1 VAGLAAL
8 GALPL
13 LAACAGD
20 NDTASTSSLPTSPTP
35 PPTSA
40 TSATS
45 PTSTGS
51 VPPAGAQELAT
62 LPVHQADGEV
72 LDITLTP
79 APATIDI
86 GAAQLITTFAYDG
99 AIPGA
104 TWSLRPG
111 QTLRIDLVNGLPPLD
126 HASMEMDRP
135 HEWTTTN
142 LHTHGL
148 HVSPTGD
155 GDDPFI
161 TIEPG
166 ARHHYEIEIP
176 RDHTG
181 GLFWYHPHRHGGV
194 AQQIRGGMAGA
205 IIVRGAIDE
214 VPEVAA
220 AAERVVVI
228 QGIEL
233 DDQFHVP
240 APIPDPSKTEAFFPR
255 SEILY
260 PINGRVS
267 PTLTMR
273 PGEVQRWR
281 ILNAAEGKFMN
292 LMIAGVE
299 LHVLAWDGLTLA
311 SPELVPNLFL
321 SPGNRVDVLVKA
333 TATGRHD
340 VSLTPSSSQK
350 PGTQGVPS
358 STSSTL
364 PPELETRSIATVVVD
379 GAPVEMAVPSR
390 LPAFDPQILPVA
402 RRRDVTYSVER
413 AGLEFESFG
422 VDGTSFT
429 PTEPPYQVRLDTAEE
444 WTVINGL
451 DDKLPE
457 HGHVFHIHV
466 NPFKVTKING
476 QQLDR
481 PLWRDTFVLTGTTGD
496 SFTFETNFLD
506 FTGRFVDHCHIASHE
521 DLGMMEIV
529 EVLP

>member
-1 VAGLAAL
+1 MMTLVRVKPTYSRREAISLGLVAL
-8 GALPL
+8 GGLPV

-20 NDTASTSSLPTSPTP
+20 DDTAATTVTTTTSGSAPPRREELPP
-35 PPTSA
+35 
-40 TSATS
+40 
-45 PTSTGS
+45 
-51 VPPAGAQELAT
+51 
-62 LPVHQADGEV
+62 LPVHHADGDV
-72 LDITLTP
+72 LALTLTP

-86 GAAQLITTFAYDG
+86 GAAQPIATFAYDG

-104 TWSLRPG
+104 VWSLRPG
-111 QTLRIDLVNGLPPLD
+111 QTLRIDLQNQLPPLD
-126 HASMEMDRP
+126 HEAMEMDRP
-135 HEWTTTN
+135 HQWTTTN

-148 HVSPTGD
+148 HVSPVGD
-155 GDDPFI
+155 GDNPFV

-166 ARHHYEIEIP
+166 GSHRYEIEIP
-176 RDHTG
+176 KDHTG

-205 IIVRGAIDE
+205 IIVRGPIDE
-214 VPEVAA
+214 VPEVQAA
-220 AAERVVVI
+220 TERIVVI

-255 SEILY
+255 SQILY

-273 PGEVQRWR
+273 PGEIQRWR
-281 ILNAAEGKFMN
+281 ILNAAEGKFMD
-292 LMIAGVE
+292 LVIPGVE
-299 LHVLAWDGLTLA
+299 LHVLAWDGLTLSA
-311 SPELVPNLFL
+311 PEIVPNLFL

-333 TATGRHD
+333 TSPGRHD

-350 PGTQGVPS
+350 PGSESVPAP
-358 STSSTL
+358 TSSTL
-364 PPELETRSIATVVVD
+364 PAELETRPIATVVVE
-379 GAPVEMAVPSR
+379 GAPVDMGLPSR
-390 LPAFDPQILPVA
+390 LPAFDLPILPIA
-402 RRRDVTYSVER
+402 RRRDVSYTVER
-413 AGLEFESFG
+413 AGLEFETFG
-422 VDGTSFT
+422 VDSNPYL
-429 PTEPPYQVRLDTAEE
+429 PTEPPYQVRLHTAEE
-444 WTVINGL
+444 WTVVNGL

-457 HGHVFHIHV
+457 HAHVFHIHV
-466 NPFKVTKING
+466 NPFKITKING
-476 QQLDR
+476 QPLEQ
-481 PLWRDTFVLTGTTGD
+481 PLWRDTFVLTGKTGD